1 MHTIRDTPRNPS
13 GMLERTL
20 SAESCYFSLG
30 LCALSHANDTA
41 LIAYPGSIQVCAYFL
56 LPTLCTL
63 FLLLTLFHLFALS
76 LSLSLSLLLQ
86 TGEVQVFDAMNLV
99 SVCL

>member
-76 LSLSLSLLLQ
+76 LSLSITTDWRGTSI
-86 TGEVQVFDAMNLV
+86 
-99 SVCL
+99 